1 MSTGKSRDVHKEQEW
16 RRRLHAW
23 QRSGL
28 SVSAFCRRYG
38 VAQNRLYAW
47 RRILAKRDAEQ
58 SAFIP
63 VRLLAENGFQDGFQ
77 DGSLEVL
84 LASGRRL
91 RVPRGFDAATL
102 RQLLAV
108 LEEETSC

>member
-1 MSTGKSRDVHKEQEW
+1 MSTGKPRDLHKEQEW
-16 RRRLHAW
+16 RRRLRDW

-28 SVSAFCRRYG
+28 SVSAFCRRHG
-38 VAQNRLYAW
+38 LAEKHLYRW
-47 RRILAKRDAEQ
+47 RRILAERDAEQ
-58 SAFIP
+58 TTFVP
-63 VRLLAENGFQDGFQ
+63 VRLLTENSSQD
-77 DGSLEVL
+77 STLEVL

-108 LEEETSC
+108 LEEQSPC